1 MTNPNDRI
9 LWLDY
14 IVGLVVGLAVIMLCR
29 LISDIENLPVSI
41 VGTMGVANLL
51 YGSYSLF
58 VTTRRGRSK
67 KLIEILAV
75 ANVIWLFI
83 CISIL
88 VCYWQQISI
97 FGLIH
102 VLGEG
107 VYVAVLGLVEWQ
119 LRERLSRTPLTNAG

>member
-1 MTNPNDRI
+1 
-9 LWLDY
+9 
-14 IVGLVVGLAVIMLCR
+14 
-29 LISDIENLPVSI
+29 
-41 VGTMGVANLL
+41 MGVANLL

-107 VYVAVLGLVEWQ
+107 MYVAVLGLVEWQ
-119 LRERLSRTPLTNAG
+119 LRERLSRTPLTNVGDNK